1 MRKATT
7 FPFFRSVKARMEE
20 RYIFNFRLP
29 PDELAKKL
37 PIPWIEP
44 QVVNGCSVV
53 SFCILWL
60 KKLAVEPFPPLFD
73 FETISCAYRIAVIDN
88 SGSKA
93 EPSVYVT
100 DRWADLPLLARLS
113 PWILLD
119 TIPVIRASVGHAGP
133 MAHVQMS
140 YLDGTLLFAAE
151 TNPAT
156 EFKSEMFESVDHFA
170 KVIKD
175 GVSSYSPSIFPD
187 GFTKV
192 DLYKED
198 VAYEP
203 LDARVEYSELNQ
215 YWEDAGMVFDSA
227 VRAKGAQYKW
237 VYQGLYY
244 K

>member
-1 MRKATT
+1 
-7 FPFFRSVKARMEE
+7 
-20 RYIFNFRLP
+20 FRLP

-151 TNPAT
+151 TNPT
-156 EFKSEMFESVDHFA
+156 
-170 KVIKD
+170 
-175 GVSSYSPSIFPD
+175 
-187 GFTKV
+187 
-192 DLYKED
+192 
-198 VAYEP
+198 
-203 LDARVEYSELNQ
+203 
-215 YWEDAGMVFDSA
+215 
-227 VRAKGAQYKW
+227 
-237 VYQGLYY
+237 
-244 K
+244 